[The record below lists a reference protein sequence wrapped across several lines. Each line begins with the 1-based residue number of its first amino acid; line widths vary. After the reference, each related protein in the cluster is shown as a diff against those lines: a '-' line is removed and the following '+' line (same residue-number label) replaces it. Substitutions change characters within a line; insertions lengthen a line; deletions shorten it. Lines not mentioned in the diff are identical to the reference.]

1 MTRNEELISIIKG
14 ASYMNTKRHQRH
26 HSSEQRESQIPHFA
40 TVEEEAEFW
49 DTHSFEDFA
58 DELEP
63 VTDTKFV
70 RARHTR
76 AITVRLEE
84 ETYEALSKEAQAKGI
99 GPSTLTRML
108 LLEHLQKKDPSK
120 SA

>member
-1 MTRNEELISIIKG
+1 MSTTERRKQESF
-14 ASYMNTKRHQRH
+14 
-26 HSSEQRESQIPHFA
+26 EQRESRIPHFA

-49 DTHSFEDFA
+49 DTHSIEDFA
-58 DELEP
+58 DEFET
-63 VTDTKFV
+63 VTDVKFV

-84 ETYEALSKEAQAKGI
+84 ETYEALSKEAQAKGV

-108 LLEHLQKKDPSK
+108 LLEHLQKKETSK
-120 SA
+120 PA